1 MTVGS
6 ITGDIDWIAR
16 SGARAKGRRPA
27 FFDEPALD
35 RLYSLTLALAAELSA
50 TRERLDTVERLL
62 AAGGSL
68 NREDIENF
76 APDRAAGDERG
87 EATRAY
93 IARIMRGFQQ
103 EVEAM
108 EQPDPP
114 IMDWVE
120 KLSAS

>member
-1 MTVGS
+1 MTEGL
-6 ITGDIDWIAR
+6 DWIAR

-35 RLYSLTLALAAELSA
+35 RLYSLSLALMAELSA

-62 AAGGSL
+62 EAGGSL
-68 NREDIENF
+68 KRQAIEDY
-76 APDRAAGDERG
+76 APDRRAGDERG
-87 EATRAY
+87 EDTRAY
-93 IARIMRGFQQ
+93 IARVMRGFQQ

-114 IMDWVE
+114 ILDIVE
-120 KLSAS
+120 RLTTR

>member
-1 MTVGS
+1 MTEGL
-6 ITGDIDWIAR
+6 DWIAR
-16 SGARAKGRRPA
+16 SGARAKGRRPE
-27 FFDEPALD
+27 FFDDPAVD

-62 AAGGSL
+62 ETRGCL
-68 NREDIENF
+68 QREAIETY
-76 APDRAAGDERG
+76 APGKVAGDERG

-108 EQPDPP
+108 ENPEPP

-120 KLSAS
+120 KLSRP

>member
-1 MTVGS
+1 MTEGL
-6 ITGDIDWIAR
+6 DWIER

-27 FFDEPALD
+27 FFDEPAVD
-35 RLYSLTLALAAELSA
+35 RLYSLTLALASELSA

-62 AAGGSL
+62 EAGGSL
-68 NREDIENF
+68 RREDVEAY
-76 APDRAAGDERG
+76 APDRATGQERG

-108 EQPDPP
+108 EHPDPP
-114 IMDWVE
+114 IMDVVE
-120 KLSAS
+120 ALTRP